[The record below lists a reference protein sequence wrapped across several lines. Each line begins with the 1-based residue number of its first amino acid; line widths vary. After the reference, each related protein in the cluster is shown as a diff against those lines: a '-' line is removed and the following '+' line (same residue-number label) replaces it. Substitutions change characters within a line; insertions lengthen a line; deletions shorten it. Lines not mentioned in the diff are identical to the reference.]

1 MRPCVPVHE
10 RTIRDLKKLIFLSM
24 LRPVRAWVSRPI
36 DKSLYIVIFGLHLH
50 ISDQLPG
57 KFGEKGKRKANVS
70 RCAPTEQHRKTRIVY
85 FYELMRSFIHHSHCV
100 FTGRRGKL
108 IWKFNYER
116 RQNISS
122 RKKDPSEPS
131 CEVQSIS
138 IDENDWLESL
148 SHDFRGIKFKFQFQ
162 KLNLIYGNDLIK
174 TQWVD

>member
-10 RTIRDLKKLIFLSM
+10 RTISGLEKINFLSM
-24 LRPVRAWVSRPI
+24 PRPVRARVSRPI
-36 DKSLYIVIFGLHLH
+36 DKSLFIVIFGLHLH

-57 KFGEKGKRKANVS
+57 EKGKRKASVS

-85 FYELMRSFIHHSHCV
+85 FYELMRSSIHHSHCV
-100 FTGRRGKL
+100 FAGRRGKL

-116 RQNISS
+116 RQSISS

-148 SHDFRGIKFKFQFQ
+148 SHDFGE
-162 KLNLIYGNDLIK
+162 
-174 TQWVD
+174 